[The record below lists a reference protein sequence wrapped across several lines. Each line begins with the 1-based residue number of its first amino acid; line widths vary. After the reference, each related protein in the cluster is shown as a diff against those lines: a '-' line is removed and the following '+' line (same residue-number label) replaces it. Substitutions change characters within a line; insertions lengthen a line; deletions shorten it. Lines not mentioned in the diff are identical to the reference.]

1 MPLVIGSSE
10 PLSLQIGKSMK
21 CIPKMFWGMVAVA
34 LCGGVNAAT
43 QPENYVIEE
52 IVVTAQKREQ
62 SIQDV
67 PIAVSAYDS
76 AFLDDA
82 GVDDVLEL
90 QFFVPGLTIY
100 NNQSAAQTNFNIRGV
115 GTAGNSLSLESS
127 VGVYVDGVY
136 RARQSSAI
144 GDLIDVER
152 VEVLK
157 GPQGTLF
164 GKNTASGAVQF
175 LTVAPQIDEFSGFFE
190 ANGGSEGY
198 GNVNGAI
205 NIPLAEGV
213 AAARLS
219 AGVTQRDGW
228 VDNLTTG
235 EELNDRDR
243 YTVRGQLLFLPSD
256 SVEVRVIADYSELDE
271 KCCSASNIFDGPGDT
286 LALFLAAGGT
296 PPLPG
301 ASYVQPIELLG
312 ADLVLADRFDDDVA
326 AMDIDPFAEIEESG
340 LSVEINWDVGEL
352 TFTSV
357 TAYRSYEATNFVD
370 ADFTSLDTLS
380 LSGGTAEQDTL
391 TQEFRVTGGFGESV
405 TYVAGVYYFDQD
417 LDNETALRLGS
428 TANALLT
435 GGATNGA
442 LLGGPAVCAAL
453 GITAICDD
461 PAFPNGGRSDNFSSQ
476 EQTSWAVFAQAD
488 FNLSDD
494 LIATLGVRYLE
505 EEKDMNVIFTESIFN
520 PVWAAF
526 TPLSPFVPD
535 VDDITFEDETVTGT
549 AKLTYYWN
557 DAVMTYISYGR
568 GYKSGG
574 TNIDR
579 IDPAL
584 TGSPLLFDPETSD
597 SYEIG
602 LKGDFLDKRLRI
614 NAALYR
620 TDFDDFQ
627 ANTFVGT
634 GFVLQN
640 AGEIQTEGFEVEVF
654 ALPTEWLTLQSGV
667 AYVDAEYES
676 FEGGSCIRTPFGNEP
691 DASEP
696 AFPVVCDS
704 SGNTVGGTPEWTV
717 YGSAMVETR
726 LDSGNL
732 FYGRLDANWKDDNP
746 SGTDNDPNKF
756 ADSYTLVN
764 LRLGYRFS
772 GDRYDVSVWGK
783 NIFDEDFRDGGFNS
797 VIREGSLTAYHTEP
811 TTWGITLRAS
821 L

>member
-1 MPLVIGSSE
+1 
-10 PLSLQIGKSMK
+10 MK
-21 CIPKMFWGMVAVA
+21 FIPKLLAGMVVVASSSAVS
-34 LCGGVNAAT
+34 AAT

-67 PIAVSAYDS
+67 PISVSAFDS

-90 QFFVPGLTIY
+90 QFFVPGLTVY

-144 GDLIDVER
+144 NDLIDVER

-175 LTVAPQIDEFSGFFE
+175 LTVAPQIDEVGGYLE
-190 ANGGSEGY
+190 VNGGSESY
-198 GNVNGAI
+198 GNLNGAI
-205 NIPLAEGV
+205 NIPLVDGV

-219 AGVTQRDGW
+219 GGFTQRDGY
-228 VDNLTTG
+228 VDNIATG

-243 YTVRGQLLFLPSD
+243 YSLRGQLLFLPTD
-256 SVEVRVIADYSELDE
+256 TVEVRVIADYSEIDE
-271 KCCSASNIFDGPGDT
+271 KCCSASNVFDGPGDT
-286 LALFLAAGGT
+286 LAAFVAAGGLAG
-296 PPLPG
+296 PLPG
-301 ASYVQPIELLG
+301 ASFVQPLEALG
-312 ADLVLADRFDDDVA
+312 ADLVLANRFDDDVT

-340 LSVEINWDVGEL
+340 VSVEVNWDL
-352 TFTSV
+352 ADFTLTSV
-357 TAYRSYEATNFVD
+357 TAFRSYEATNFVD
-370 ADFTSLDTLS
+370 ADFSSLDTLS
-380 LSGGTAEQDTL
+380 ASGGTAEQDTF
-391 TQEFRVTGGFGESV
+391 TQEFRITGTFGDSV

-417 LDNETALRLGS
+417 LDNETTLRLGS
-428 TANALLT
+428 TANPLLT
-435 GGATNGA
+435 GGATNGLLVGGA
-442 LLGGPAVCAAL
+442 LGCAAL

-461 PAFPNGGRSDNFSSQ
+461 PVFPENGQSDNISMQ

-488 FNLSDD
+488 FDLSEK
-494 LIATLGVRYLE
+494 LIATLGLRYLE
-505 EEKDMNVIFTESIFN
+505 EEKDMDVTFTESLFN
-520 PVWAAF
+520 PLWAAF

-535 VDDITFEDETVTGT
+535 VDGAEFEDETVTGT

-557 DAVMTYISYGR
+557 DTFMTYVSFGR

-597 SYEIG
+597 SWEIG
-602 LKGDFLDKRLRI
+602 MKGDFLDQRLRV
-614 NAALYR
+614 NAAVYR

-640 AGEIQTEGFEVEVF
+640 AGEIQTEGFELEVF
-654 ALPTEWLTLQSGV
+654 ALPAEWLTLQSGV

-691 DASEP
+691 DASQP
-696 AFPVVCDS
+696 NFPVVCDS

-717 YGSAMVETR
+717 YGSALVER
-726 LDSGNL
+726 RMDNGNL
-732 FYGRLDANWKDDNP
+732 FYGQLDVNWRDDNP

-756 ADSYTLVN
+756 ADSYTLTN

-772 GDRYDVSVWGK
+772 GDRYDVSLWAK
-783 NIFDEDFRDGGFNS
+783 NLFDEDFTNGAFNS
-797 VIREGSLTAYHTEP
+797 VIREGSLTEYHTEP
-811 TTWGITLRAS
+811 QTWGITLRATM
-821 L
+821 